1 MVASPFKWILLQVIV
16 LPVLHNLLDDS
27 CGVLRNCHCERVSSR
42 ALMPN
47 LCNSY
52 CSAIMVEKEINGHKV
67 KIYEAIDE
75 LNINRFHRFQKYLL
89 VDAGV
94 GADIA
99 AFDRHTERARVYMM
113 QGKTDLAATEFEN
126 LRQCVYLI
134 QQGINPKHRAFAVLV
149 ASIDGEPCDDLSDS
163 GLDRVLER
171 LDPKVSEVSIDA
183 VKKNLIR
190 N

>member
-1 MVASPFKWILLQVIV
+1 
-16 LPVLHNLLDDS
+16 
-27 CGVLRNCHCERVSSR
+27 
-42 ALMPN
+42 
-47 LCNSY
+47 
-52 CSAIMVEKEINGHKV
+52 MVEKEINGHKV

-149 ASIDGEPCDDLSDS
+149 ASIDGEQCDDLSDS

-183 VKKNLIR
+183 VKKNLTR